1 MGAFDNYMA
10 ARIMRDN
17 PTLMQEYLADRKS
30 MHMASQTPYVM
41 GTPPQAGTPHKYPMM
56 EGEQPIGGLWEGA
69 GPQPAS
75 PGGLWDES
83 LDPTDRMLRMTQRAG
98 MSGVPGYQDMAKSNL
113 QQRSSAVMGPA
124 SNNMGFGAARRMV
137 QDEDQDQFWVG
148 NVTNKAT
155 GEMET
160 VYSPIGGH
168 GKTEPKGKVE
178 LIDDYGLTSGE
189 KISWEAEKSRIK
201 AESDKEVGFY
211 LDYPTAM
218 AAAEDAVYDIEYTM
232 RDAAELYDL
241 TDHTTAGF
249 GSWIAGLPLTGA
261 TDWRELKSTVQS
273 RLALTKMMLLKAAS
287 STGSTGFGA
296 LSEKELKILTD
307 NLASLEQK
315 KSPQAIKSSLVKILN
330 DLSRSH
336 TRLKQAAMDDRSK
349 YMRLHK
355 RFKGKDAPLTEKVQR
370 RVDEGAGGAGSVH
383 TTPSGIQY
391 IVED

>member
-1 MGAFDNYMA
+1 MGAFDNYLGY
-10 ARIMRDN
+10 RIMQDN
-17 PTLMQEYLADRKS
+17 PALAQEFIKHRNAQQL
-30 MHMASQTPYVM
+30 SQATPYVM
-41 GTPPQAGTPHKYPMM
+41 GTPPQAGTPFEYPQM
-56 EGEQPIGGLWEGA
+56 EGEQPIEGLWEGA

-75 PGGLWDES
+75 QGGLWDES
-83 LDPTDRMLRMTQRAG
+83 LTPTDRMLRMTQRAG
-98 MSGVPGYQDMAKSNL
+98 MSDVPGYQDMAVNNL

-168 GKTEPKGKVE
+168 GKTKPKGKVE

-189 KISWEAEKSRIK
+189 KISWEAEKARVK
-201 AESDKEVGFY
+201 AETDKEVGFY

-218 AAAEDAVYDIEYTM
+218 AAAEDAIYDIEYTM

-315 KSPQAIKSSLVKILN
+315 KSPEAIKASLVKILN
-330 DLSRSH
+330 DLERSR
-336 TRLKQAAMDDRSK
+336 TRLKQAAADDRNK

-355 RFKGKDAPLTEKVQR
+355 RFKGEKAPLTEKVQR
-370 RVDEGAGGAGSVH
+370 RVDEEIGSAPATGV
-383 TTPSGIQY
+383 TKSGITY
-391 IVED
+391 TVE

>member
-1 MGAFDNYMA
+1 MGAFDNYLGY
-10 ARIMRDN
+10 RIMQDN
-17 PTLMQEYLADRKS
+17 PALAQEFIKHRNAQQLSRA
-30 MHMASQTPYVM
+30 TPHVM
-41 GTPPQAGTPHKYPMM
+41 GTPPQAGTPFEYPQM

-98 MSGVPGYQDMAKSNL
+98 MSDVPGYQDMAVNNL

-189 KISWEAEKSRIK
+189 KISWEAEKARVK
-201 AESDKEVGFY
+201 AETDKEVGFY

-315 KSPQAIKSSLVKILN
+315 KSPQAIKASLVKILN
-330 DLSRSH
+330 DLERSRM
-336 TRLKQAAMDDRSK
+336 RLKQAAMDDRSK

-355 RFKGKDAPLTEKVQR
+355 RFKGEKAPLTEKVQR
-370 RVDEGAGGAGSVH
+370 RVDEEIGSAPASGV
-383 TTPSGIQY
+383 TKSGITY
-391 IVED
+391 TVE

>member
-1 MGAFDNYMA
+1 MGAFDNYLGY
-10 ARIMRDN
+10 RIMQDN
-17 PTLMQEYLADRKS
+17 PALAQEFIKHRNAQQL
-30 MHMASQTPYVM
+30 SQATPYVM
-41 GTPPQAGTPHKYPMM
+41 GTPPQAGTPFEYPQM
-56 EGEQPIGGLWEGA
+56 EGEQPIEGLWEGA

-75 PGGLWDES
+75 QGGLWDES
-83 LDPTDRMLRMTQRAG
+83 LTPTDRMLRMTQRAG
-98 MSGVPGYQDMAKSNL
+98 MSDVPGYQDMAVSNL

-168 GKTEPKGKVE
+168 GKTKPKGKVE

-189 KISWEAEKSRIK
+189 KISWEAEKARVK
-201 AESDKEVGFY
+201 AETDKEVGFY

-218 AAAEDAVYDIEYTM
+218 AAAEDAIYDIEYTM

-315 KSPQAIKSSLVKILN
+315 KSPEAIKASLVKILN
-330 DLSRSH
+330 DLERSR
-336 TRLKQAAMDDRSK
+336 TRLKQAAADDRNK

-355 RFKGKDAPLTEKVQR
+355 RFKGEKAPLTEKVQR
-370 RVDEGAGGAGSVH
+370 RVDEEIGSAPATGV
-383 TTPSGIQY
+383 TKSGITY
-391 IVED
+391 TVE